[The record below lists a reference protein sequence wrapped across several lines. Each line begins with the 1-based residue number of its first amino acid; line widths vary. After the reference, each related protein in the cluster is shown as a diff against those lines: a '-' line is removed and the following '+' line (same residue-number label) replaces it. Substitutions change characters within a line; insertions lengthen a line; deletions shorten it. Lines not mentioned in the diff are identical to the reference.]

1 MGTATQTLIVII
13 STLIAKTGDEEGKLT
28 AALAEVQAAETT
40 EEAEIQALKTQV
52 AALTPFDP
60 TALEARVAALEAV
73 GGGSGTVTDL
83 APLTAR
89 VAALEDRNAADDAA
103 ASNVPGVVAA
113 DGPIGGAATP
123 LVLSPGPLP
132 DAVMGQPYSA
142 QIGVSG
148 GVAPYQFSMLTGAM
162 PDGLMLGAGG
172 SITGQPTTAGPYIVD
187 IQVHDANGATIS
199 ANYGLTIDGPVVA
212 DGASI
217 S

>member
-52 AALTPFDP
+52 AALAPFDP
-60 TALEARVAALEAV
+60 AALEARV
-73 GGGSGTVTDL
+73 T
-83 APLTAR
+83 
-89 VAALEDRNAADDAA
+89 ALEDRNASDDAA
-103 ASNVPGVVAA
+103 AAAVPGIVTSEP
-113 DGPIGGAATP
+113 PIGGAPTA
-123 LVLSPGPLP
+123 LVLSPGPLI
-132 DAVMGQPYSA
+132 DAVVGQPYST
-142 QIGVSG
+142 QIGVTG

-162 PDGLMLGAGG
+162 PDGLALGAGG

-199 ANYGLTIDGPVVA
+199 ANYGLTVDGPVVA